1 MEKIK
6 HCPKKIK
13 LEDDRKVTITLATM
27 TLDIIPEGKERKVEA
42 VSSAAIDGAP
52 IAYIVVL
59 AAIVTTLSFIP
70 FSIVLA
76 SGGSMP
82 LSQAVFPLLGWLLG
96 PIAGAIASGI
106 GALIGAFLAPYTAGI
121 PAISV
126 FGAILSSFVAGTM
139 VLGKKR
145 RYWWLG
151 LTLIFLIPL
160 FIYANRAIGMNGIS
174 PRVFIAG
181 AFVDWSALLLF
192 ILPTRTLFSHWIK
205 SSNFVLVAVGI
216 FGGTW
221 TASGLSHLGAVAIT
235 YSIFNWPEEV
245 WIALIPIIPV
255 ENLIRSFVGT
265 VIGGGVIAGLRAI
278 GLVKSREAIY

>member
-1 MEKIK
+1 
-6 HCPKKIK
+6 
-13 LEDDRKVTITLATM
+13 M
-27 TLDIIPEGKERKVEA
+27 TLNIIPEGEERKVEA

-82 LSQAVFPLLGWLLG
+82 LSQAVFPLWGWILG

-126 FGAILSSFVAGTM
+126 FGAIVASFVAGTM

-160 FIYANRAIGMNGIS
+160 FIYAKRAIGLNGIS
-174 PRVFIAG
+174 PRIFIAG

-192 ILPTRTLFSHWIK
+192 ILPTRTLFTYWLK
-205 SSNFVLVAVGI
+205 SSNLALVALGI

-221 TASGLSHLGAVAIT
+221 TASGLSHLAAVAIT

-245 WIALIPIIPV
+245 WIALIPIVPF
-255 ENLIRSFVGT
+255 ENLIRSLVGMA
-265 VIGGGVIAGLRAI
+265 IGCGVIAGLRAI